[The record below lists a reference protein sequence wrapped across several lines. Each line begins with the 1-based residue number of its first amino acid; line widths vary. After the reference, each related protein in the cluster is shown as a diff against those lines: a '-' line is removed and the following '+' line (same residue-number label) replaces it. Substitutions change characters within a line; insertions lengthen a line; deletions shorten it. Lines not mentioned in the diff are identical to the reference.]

1 MRNIFSGF
9 GEKERNR
16 IRTLALFLALAL
28 VFLFLVSLRE
38 RGTYRRLVGQL
49 EAQKK
54 AFVGLDKERSA
65 TSRESA
71 RWQEA
76 DKDLSDLKKSYFYQ
90 EEGGVNALRL
100 DLRQLFDKSGIKAR
114 SLKFDYA
121 DLEREKARKVN
132 HTNNNTGSYP
142 VLKQFLEAIEQFPKF
157 LYIERLDFMRITD
170 GGSSLELK
178 VTLAG
183 YYENF

>member
-1 MRNIFSGF
+1 MRNIFSAF

-16 IRTLALFLALAL
+16 IRTLALFLVLAL

-38 RGTYRRLVGQL
+38 RGIYRRLAGQL

-54 AFVGLDKERSA
+54 AFVSLDKERSA
-65 TSRESA
+65 ASREWA

-76 DKDLSDLKKSYFYQ
+76 DKDLSDLKKSCFYQ

-114 SLKFDYA
+114 SLKFDYV

-132 HTNNNTGSYP
+132 VSFNFTGSYP

-157 LYIERLDFMRITD
+157 LYIERLDFLRITG